1 MREVAVGDKRAC
13 HCPKHQMKGGY
24 AGMATIRTVTPYT
37 KGRIKNLTHRIV
49 LDCGSRRKVFN
60 HPISKTCVH
69 YDEFPNM
76 TIGERILLDM
86 AKSQ

>member
-13 HCPKHQMKGGY
+13 YCPKHQMKGGI
-24 AGMATIRTVTPYT
+24 AGIATIRSVTPYT

-60 HPISKTCVH
+60 HPPSRSDH
-69 YDEFPNM
+69 YHEWRNM

>member
-1 MREVAVGDKRAC
+1 MRELAVGDNWIC
-13 HCPKHQMKGGY
+13 LCPRHKMEGI
-24 AGMATIRTVTPYT
+24 ATIRSITPYT

-60 HPISKTCVH
+60 HSPSRSDH
-69 YDEFPNM
+69 YHEWRNM